1 MELTQEQIDIEI
13 QIGLKQTEI
22 EKLENWFDNFFQKQL
37 IQSMWQSNFQLSK
50 DNYFLDDN
58 GEPLIYESIDELKE
72 KGEEIRTQIKTLR
85 AEIKDLNLKAEELAI
100 LQRDTKPEEFAEYNE
115 YVEQCKEQVKTL
127 DIVDKVDCEENIDTI
142 EETSNTEANV

>member
-1 MELTQEQIDIEI
+1 MELTQEQVDIEI

-37 IQSMWQSNFQLSK
+37 IQSMWQTNFQLSK

-58 GEPLIYESIDELKE
+58 GEPLIYESIEELKE

-100 LQRDTKPEEFAEYNE
+100 LRQRDTKPEEFAEYNE
-115 YVEQCKEQVKTL
+115 YVEQCKEQVKNEL
-127 DIVDKVDCEENIDTI
+127 
-142 EETSNTEANV
+142 